1 MGAIKKVL
9 NIFLKTGGLDEAK
22 KVLYIKSKASGRIAR
37 ETEELLSSYYN
48 MPKTN
53 LMKMAKD
60 RIRLETIAEKGRQST
75 RMGTYSK
82 WHQDYDAKTIDTI
95 LKREFGIGR
104 TNKDF
109 YYKYPKSKQNYGMT
123 EAERSKLI
131 EDIGTPFKELMRSKR
146 MRSVKKYVKG
156 KDF

>member
-1 MGAIKKVL
+1 MFFVYKVIHKGARQ
-9 NIFLKTGGLDEAK
+9 
-22 KVLYIKSKASGRIAR
+22 KAIQ
-37 ETEELLSSYYN
+37 
-48 MPKTN
+48 K
-53 LMKMAKD
+53 
-60 RIRLETIAEKGRQST
+60 
-75 RMGTYSK
+75 
-82 WHQDYDAKTIDTI
+82 
-95 LKREFGIGR
+95 KREFGIGR